1 MALSMPEKKAGFAAH
16 AAICIRAKILN
27 RFFLTNRKN
36 MESNVVPIKAVE
48 DFPLQAIS
56 DIVIVEQLTEEVTSG
71 GIFLP
76 GDEAKFPSG
85 RVVAVGPG
93 RIYSTFLD
101 AAGHTQHGHLV
112 PTALKV
118 GDWVIFGRYNSG
130 GEPISLN
137 GKQYL
142 LCREN
147 DIAAVSISGDPLKVR
162 LNPNPA
168 R

>member
-1 MALSMPEKKAGFAAH
+1 MQ
-16 AAICIRAKILN
+16 
-27 RFFLTNRKN
+27 
-36 MESNVVPIKAVE
+36 SNVVPLTQAE
-48 DFPLQAIS
+48 EFPLRAIS
-56 DIVIVEQLTEEVTSG
+56 DIVIVEQLKEEVSKG

-112 PTALKV
+112 PTSLKV

-130 GEPISLN
+130 GEPITLD

-142 LCREN
+142 LCREQ
-147 DIAAVSISGDPLKVR
+147 DIAAISVSGDPLKVR
-162 LNPNPA
+162 LNPNPP